1 MPGSS
6 STAHSTVYI
15 NSTASTEK
23 LDSYSTA
30 RHPGTCSQPRQP
42 RQLLDR
48 SSTGSTGKAST
59 APRQRLDSRLDSTST
74 APRRSLDSSTAR
86 QPGLNPGRATASSAN
101 RAIGKRRTGAGTCAG
116 ISSKRAR
123 APAACLPS
131 PPFLL
136 ALSLT
141 VPDETG

>member
-1 MPGSS
+1 MSGSS

-15 NSTASTEK
+15 NLTASTEK

-48 SSTGSTGKAST
+48 LDRQGLDSAST
-59 APRQRLDSRLDSTST
+59 VDST

-86 QPGLNPGRATASSAN
+86 QPGLKAKALGCVSAT
-101 RAIGKRRTGAGTCAG
+101 
-116 ISSKRAR
+116 R
-123 APAACLPS
+123 APQQWLHGARLCECCLDRIVAGCQIRQGS
-131 PPFLL
+131 GCKGL
-136 ALSLT
+136 ALS
-141 VPDETG
+141 VAFSCDSNGGIDYEGG